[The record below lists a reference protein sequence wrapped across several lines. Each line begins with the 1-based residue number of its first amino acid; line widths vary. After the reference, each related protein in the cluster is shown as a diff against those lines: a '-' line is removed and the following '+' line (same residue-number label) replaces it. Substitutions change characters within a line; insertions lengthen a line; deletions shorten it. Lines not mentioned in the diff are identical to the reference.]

1 MVLSAESW
9 QAAAL
14 TSIIIAVLIY
24 PLLSLVEGQPWYGK
38 LFVQKSKG
46 EVKRSLLMLFFMF
59 AAVIAVAWGV
69 FGKPHVAAA
78 AILMWGMGD
87 AMAALVGIPFGK
99 HKIRFKP
106 INGRKSWEGSFA
118 MMVASFVVGTGLL
131 WLYHG
136 FAPGF
141 VILPVL
147 IAALIGTIVEMLSPS
162 EWDTVT
168 VPIAILGFLM
178 IMGV

>member
-1 MVLSAESW
+1 MDAKEEQVLEFRESFTKAELQEHSR
-9 QAAAL
+9 
-14 TSIIIAVLIY
+14 VC
-24 PLLSLVEGQPWYGK
+24 PYGK

-59 AAVIAVAWGV
+59 AAVIAVTCGA
-69 FGKPHVAAA
+69 FGKPHVAAV
-78 AILMWGMGD
+78 AILMWGTGD
-87 AMAALVGIPFGK
+87 AMAVLVGIPFVK

-118 MMVASFVVGTGLL
+118 MMVASFLVGTGFL
-131 WLYHG
+131 WLYHRL
-136 FAPGF
+136 PLCF

-147 IAALIGTIVEMLSPS
+147 IAALIGTFVEMLSPS

-168 VPIAILGFLM
+168 VPVAVLSFLM

>member
-1 MVLSAESW
+1 MDAKEEQVLEFRESFTKAELQEHSR
-9 QAAAL
+9 
-14 TSIIIAVLIY
+14 VC
-24 PLLSLVEGQPWYGK
+24 PYGK

-59 AAVIAVAWGV
+59 AAVIAVTCGA

-78 AILMWGMGD
+78 AILMWGTGD

-118 MMVASFVVGTGLL
+118 MMVASFLVGTGLL
-131 WLYHG
+131 WLYHRL
-136 FAPGF
+136 PLCF

-147 IAALIGTIVEMLSPS
+147 IAALIGTFVEMLSPS

-168 VPIAILGFLM
+168 VPVAILSFLM